1 MKKMIL
7 LFNASLSSLLR
18 EKIAVIF
25 ISSHLFIATLLGR
38 FYLLAPDEI
47 GYLNTLNNLY
57 GGELDY
63 PQTVSG
69 WITTPTFFLR
79 LIYLPA
85 KLFNLI
91 GLSDILSL
99 RFCTIL
105 FSFFV
110 FRIIQ
115 LELRRSRSNS
125 INEWALLFY
134 FLVPSVLLW
143 TSIGLRESYIYFALL
158 LILMGFQRTQ
168 KSYSRAGLIF
178 VFLGSFMILCVKFYL
193 WVCLV
198 LAVCLTMLI
207 IGFFRKNE
215 TSIRQARNVVVTLI
229 ILPLLI
235 FILTAPNYAVSYVRE
250 SVGLNK
256 IQNAST
262 RSGESISVIK
272 VDSFGDGIQVS
283 GNSTAISIQRY
294 VSQADDSL
302 LFQFLKITGLAQKI
316 AATTDSYVQDQKSS
330 KLNTSIKSNN
340 PYALVTPKLSNPLSF
355 IHSILQ
361 FTLGPFPIFNDY
373 GFILSVLS
381 WESIIWWS
389 LYLSIFYRFI
399 LRARH
404 KVQLSYSEIFSFCFI
419 FIYILIIAYVEVNVG
434 TALRHR
440 SVLLIPLL
448 HVLVSEG
455 NKKTI
460 SK

>member
-1 MKKMIL
+1 MRVLVIES
-7 LFNASLSSLLR
+7 FSSLLR
-18 EKIAVIF
+18 EKIALIF
-25 ISSHLFIATLLGR
+25 ISSHLFIATFLGR
-38 FYLLAPDEI
+38 FYLFAPDEI

-57 GGELDY
+57 GGDLDY

-79 LIYLPA
+79 LIFLPA
-85 KLFNLI
+85 KFLNLI

-115 LELRRSRSNS
+115 LELRRARSKS
-125 INEWALLFY
+125 IGEWALLFY
-134 FLVPSVLLW
+134 FLAPSVLLW
-143 TSIGLRESYIYFALL
+143 TSIGLRESYIYSALIV
-158 LILMGFQRTQ
+158 ILMGLQRNQ

-178 VFLGSFMILCVKFYL
+178 VFVGSFMILSVKFYL
-193 WVCLV
+193 WVCVV
-198 LAVCLTMLI
+198 LSLCLTLLI
-207 IGFFRKNE
+207 IGLFRKNE
-215 TSIRQARNVVVTLI
+215 TGIRQARNLVVIFI

-235 FILTAPNYAVSYVRE
+235 FKLTAPNYAVSYVRE
-250 SVGLNK
+250 SFNLNK
-256 IQNAST
+256 IQNASA

-272 VDSFGDGIQVS
+272 VESFGDGIQVS
-283 GNSTAISIQRY
+283 GNSTAISIQKY
-294 VSQADDSL
+294 FSKADGSL
-302 LFQFLKITGLAQKI
+302 LFQFLKVTGLAQKI
-316 AATTDSYVQDQKSS
+316 AVTTDSYVQNQKSS
-330 KLNTSIKSNN
+330 KLNSSIKSIN
-340 PYALVTPKLSNPLSF
+340 PYALETPKLSNPLSF
-355 IHSILQ
+355 IQAILQ

-389 LYLSIFYRFI
+389 LYLLILYRFI
-399 LRARH
+399 LRSRNQ
-404 KVQLSYSEIFSFCFI
+404 VQLSHSEIFSFCFI
-419 FIYILIIAYVEVNVG
+419 FIYILISAYVEVNVG

-448 HVLVSEG
+448 YLLVSEG